1 MQSEI
6 DHFLTEQ
13 NNLLIQQNSL
23 LAEQNKVL
31 NQQVDSL
38 KTILT
43 GYSEVEQELQG
54 KISILQAEKTGTTR
68 LDLGT
73 KRRGIQNRTGQFF
86 AGFTAELSTQ
96 LNEPI
101 TNAINTSLKPSE
113 LKQYCEQYGEHR
125 TQTYSTENYNSTDR
139 SRASSLEALATQS
152 INQYRRRLED
162 SGQAARAVRN
172 NAWQLNI
179 IDQKFEQLAELV
191 KNIRIKPQLASAFK
205 LRYDGYY
212 PDYNIYHERLSK
224 QQDELYRSKNQLGI
238 IDCIAEKADNLKQ
251 YTSRASNS
259 LSSYDY
265 EKKLKKSI
273 KNDEIMLK
281 YLNCEIVLEPQNDRF
296 KSQRQT
302 YQNCLDSFEYIKIF
316 IAEKKSPY
324 R

>member
-54 KISILQAEKTGTTR
+54 KISILQAEKQAQQ
-68 LDLGT
+68 DLISALKG
-73 KRRGIQNRTGQFF
+73 
-86 AGFTAELSTQ
+86 ELSKIEQGSFSQDLQQNFQ
-96 LNEPI
+96 LNLMSQLQTP
-101 TNAINTSLKPSE
+101 INTSLKPSE

-238 IDCIAEKADNLKQ
+238 IDCIAEKGRQLETV
-251 YTSRASNS
+251 YVSC
-259 LSSYDY
+259 
-265 EKKLKKSI
+265 I
-273 KNDEIMLK
+273 K
-281 YLNCEIVLEPQNDRF
+281 
-296 KSQRQT
+296 
-302 YQNCLDSFEYIKIF
+302 
-316 IAEKKSPY
+316 
-324 R
+324 